1 VATFS
6 FSGRA
11 ATDLFEI
18 GFYTLRTWGE
28 TQTIRYIGQLEDCC
42 QLLANPLAVRMSQAR
57 FSTGR
62 SSIFNSPMRLSS
74 TDSISV
80 INLVVF
86 MVLLSRDSQ
95 PLEDRFFGVKFM
107 RLSSG
112 WD

>member
-1 VATFS
+1 
-6 FSGRA
+6 
-11 ATDLFEI
+11 
-18 GFYTLRTWGE
+18 
-28 TQTIRYIGQLEDCC
+28 
-42 QLLANPLAVRMSQAR
+42 
-57 FSTGR
+57 
-62 SSIFNSPMRLSS
+62 MRLSS

-95 PLEDRFFGVKFM
+95 PLEDRFFGVKFV